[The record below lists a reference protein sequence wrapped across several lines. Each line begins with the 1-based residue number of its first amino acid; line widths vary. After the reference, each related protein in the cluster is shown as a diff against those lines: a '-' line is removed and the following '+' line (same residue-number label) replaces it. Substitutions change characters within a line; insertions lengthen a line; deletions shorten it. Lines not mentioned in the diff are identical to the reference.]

1 MHVQLKKEDHSK
13 PGLFYK
19 IGKIKF
25 LYAFT
30 KADRVINLQS
40 CDLLVP

>member
-1 MHVQLKKEDHSK
+1 MTHVPLKKEDHSR
-13 PGLFYK
+13 PGFDL
-19 IGKIKF
+19 GKNEY

-30 KADRVINLQS
+30 EAERGINLQS